1 MRLRGYGGKQSETCR
16 ATTAQPWVNFTR
28 LREVFKWLKH
38 ERFVSTVNRY
48 RRREGIC
55 KDNRRIQ
62 GERHLGKQWYLPHR
76 PVLYPNQPGKVRR
89 VFNAASKYKDVCL
102 NEKLP
107 AEIDRNNY

>member
-1 MRLRGYGGKQSETCR
+1 MRLEGYGGKQSETCR

-28 LREVFKWLKH
+28 LREDSKWPKH

-62 GERHLGKQWYLPHR
+62 GERHLWETMVSATPSSSLPKPAWQSKTR
-76 PVLYPNQPGKVRR
+76 FQCGIKVQRR
-89 VFNAASKYKDVCL
+89 MPKRKATG
-102 NEKLP
+102 
-107 AEIDRNNY
+107 RN